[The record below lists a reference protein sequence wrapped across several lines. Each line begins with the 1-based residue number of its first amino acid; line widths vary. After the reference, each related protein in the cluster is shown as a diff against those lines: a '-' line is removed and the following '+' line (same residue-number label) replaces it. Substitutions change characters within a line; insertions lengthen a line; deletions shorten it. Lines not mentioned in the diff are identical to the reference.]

1 MRRLVLSII
10 ALVLPAVAHAQSAG
24 DTASLAAPNNAVF
37 AYLQLGDTIAFEAVR
52 GDTGIVRG
60 AYIIPGQVR
69 LSWDQML
76 TKGAPSSLTIGVFP
90 PDAPA
95 QFRPVSET
103 DFATRADS
111 MVVTSYADGKTTSDT
126 RPTVAGALPVLGRS
140 MIHLSYL
147 AFYAAQLRLRTLPLY
162 LTSSGKT
169 VNAQVEVF
177 GERVTLLV
185 EGLQIDALWDDG
197 ALVEVRVPS
206 QQLVVR
212 RIMVLPQ

>member
-1 MRRLVLSII
+1 MRRLICLFI
-10 ALVLPAVAHAQSAG
+10 ALVVPSAAHAQSAA
-24 DTASLAAPNNAVF
+24 DTASAAAPSSAVF

-52 GDTGIVRG
+52 SDTAMVRG
-60 AYIIPGQVR
+60 AYIIPGQIR
-69 LSWDQML
+69 LSWDQLL

-90 PDAPA
+90 PNAPA
-95 QFRPVSET
+95 EFRPVSET
-103 DFATRADS
+103 DFATRDDS
-111 MVVTSYADGKTTSDT
+111 IVVTSYANGKTTSDT

-147 AFYAAQLRLRTLPLY
+147 AFYAAQLRMRTVPLY

-185 EGLQIDALWDDG
+185 EGLRIDALWDDG
-197 ALVEVRVPS
+197 ALVEVHVPS

-212 RIMVLPQ
+212 RVMLLPQ